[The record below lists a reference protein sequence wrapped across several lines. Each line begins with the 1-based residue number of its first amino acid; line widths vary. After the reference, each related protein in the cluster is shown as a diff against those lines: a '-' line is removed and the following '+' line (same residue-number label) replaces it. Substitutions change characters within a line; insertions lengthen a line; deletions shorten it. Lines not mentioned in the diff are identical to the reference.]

1 MVRERIDSRA
11 QTPIG
16 RDLLIESILQ
26 RTADARS
33 AVAFVHGIPGIGKSR
48 VLAAAAERARARGDR
63 VIELDAATIEPT
75 DNGFFDALARERGG
89 PIGSIDEAMISLL
102 GDATPVLLTLDGYDV
117 LRLLDSWMRTAF
129 VPALPDNVSMLIG
142 SRDAPASAWMGFPDW
157 GGSFDAIALGPLDD
171 ANAVELLVAAGVPP
185 ASAPEINRLAQG
197 HPLALTL
204 AAEAFKTHP
213 EIGIRDAAIQG
224 VVDGLAG
231 SLLAEEADPLV
242 ERALKAAAVTR
253 RTTESLL
260 QVQLPDTDANEAIR
274 RLEALSFVERRW
286 DGLVLHEAV
295 RQAIATHLNMTDPAT
310 HRELRC
316 AA

>member
-102 GDATPVLLTLDGYDV
+102 GNATPVLLTLDGYDV

-129 VPALPDNVSMLIG
+129 VPALPDA
-142 SRDAPASAWMGFPDW
+142 R
-157 GGSFDAIALGPLDD
+157 
-171 ANAVELLVAAGVPP
+171 AAH
-185 ASAPEINRLAQG
+185 A
-197 HPLALTL
+197 
-204 AAEAFKTHP
+204 
-213 EIGIRDAAIQG
+213 
-224 VVDGLAG
+224 
-231 SLLAEEADPLV
+231 
-242 ERALKAAAVTR
+242 
-253 RTTESLL
+253 
-260 QVQLPDTDANEAIR
+260 
-274 RLEALSFVERRW
+274 RW
-286 DGLVLHEAV
+286 L
-295 RQAIATHLNMTDPAT
+295 
-310 HRELRC
+310 
-316 AA
+316 